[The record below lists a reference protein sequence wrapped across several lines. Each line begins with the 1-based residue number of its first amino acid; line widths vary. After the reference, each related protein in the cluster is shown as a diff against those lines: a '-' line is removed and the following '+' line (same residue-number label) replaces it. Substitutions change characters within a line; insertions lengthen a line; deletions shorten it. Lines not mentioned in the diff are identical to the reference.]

1 MEIKRTLRMRSRFS
15 VIQEVFGGMRK
26 GIKEILK
33 GEEGRGALRTMMVLM
48 LNRGWDGVVGCLYTI
63 NCIHTT
69 FFYMG
74 LKQSLGLYLRR
85 LTCTS
90 GIKETIFEIIAALIM
105 IDKGFSFT
113 GN

>member
-1 MEIKRTLRMRSRFS
+1 MP
-15 VIQEVFGGMRK
+15 IQEVFGGMRK

-33 GEEGRGALRTMMVLM
+33 GEQGRGALRTMMVLM
-48 LNRGWDGVVGCLYTI
+48 LNRGWDGVVGCLHTI

-85 LTCTS
+85 LTS
-90 GIKETIFEIIAALIM
+90 GIKEIIFEIIAAL